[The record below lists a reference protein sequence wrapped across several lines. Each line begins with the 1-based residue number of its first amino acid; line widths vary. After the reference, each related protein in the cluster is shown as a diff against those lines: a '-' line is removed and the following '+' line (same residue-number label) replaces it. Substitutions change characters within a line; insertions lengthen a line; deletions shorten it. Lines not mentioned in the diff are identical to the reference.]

1 MSFDSKRKKM
11 IWVTIISFVINFGL
25 DRLTKILAVE
35 FLKGNPPKSFLGG
48 IFKLI
53 YAENTGA
60 FLSMGAS
67 FPIVLK
73 YILLLI
79 IPILVCLWGLYWC
92 LFKEKET
99 FRCILFSSVIA
110 GGLGNLL
117 DRLFNGFRVI
127 DFMNFGIGNLR
138 TGILNVAD
146 LSITF
151 GVIIF
156 IIYDLFFAEDKLLA
170 DKKEIST
177 TDDVTEN
184 SETENSDE

>member
-1 MSFDSKRKKM
+1 MY
-11 IWVTIISFVINFGL
+11 FVF
-25 DRLTKILAVE
+25 
-35 FLKGNPPKSFLGG
+35 
-48 IFKLI
+48 
-53 YAENTGA
+53 
-60 FLSMGAS
+60 
-67 FPIVLK
+67 
-73 YILLLI
+73 
-79 IPILVCLWGLYWC
+79 
-92 LFKEKET
+92 
-99 FRCILFSSVIA
+99 FSNCC
-110 GGLGNLL
+110 GLGNLL